1 MDHDEILVSFDVK
14 SLFTNVSTYYAKQCV
29 KDIIQSNLSLLHS
42 KTKLSVDDIL
52 ELLDICTNATLFS
65 WQNNIYK

>member
-1 MDHDEILVSFDVK
+1 MDHDEILVSFEVK
-14 SLFTNVSTYYAKQCV
+14 SLFTNVPTYYAKQCV